1 MSKISSGLLV
11 GLTALL
17 IGLTTLP
24 SLLTAQ
30 EIALKLDPART
41 TIQWSLPATA
51 HTVHGTFL
59 LKRGTLRFDPAT
71 GQAQGEIVVDMLSA
85 QSGNGSRDKKMHKDV
100 LETPKFAEA
109 SFVPTRVEGQWAA
122 AGASKLTFLGTI
134 KLHGADHPLKL
145 EAQIQKSGAD
155 YAADTRFVVPFVEW
169 GMKDPSFF
177 AFRVENKVAVEI
189 KATGSPVR

>member
-51 HTVHGTFL
+51 H
-59 LKRGTLRFDPAT
+59 
-71 GQAQGEIVVDMLSA
+71 
-85 QSGNGSRDKKMHKDV
+85 
-100 LETPKFAEA
+100 
-109 SFVPTRVEGQWAA
+109 
-122 AGASKLTFLGTI
+122 
-134 KLHGADHPLKL
+134 
-145 EAQIQKSGAD
+145 
-155 YAADTRFVVPFVEW
+155 
-169 GMKDPSFF
+169 
-177 AFRVENKVAVEI
+177 
-189 KATGSPVR
+189 